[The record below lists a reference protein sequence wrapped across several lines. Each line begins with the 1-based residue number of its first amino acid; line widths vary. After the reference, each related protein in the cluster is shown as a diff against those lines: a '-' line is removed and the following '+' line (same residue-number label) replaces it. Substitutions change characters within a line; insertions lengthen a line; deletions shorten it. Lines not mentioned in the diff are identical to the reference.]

1 MFRTL
6 TDKLNH
12 VLSYDKNPV
21 VKVVL
26 VGEEARYQ
34 KFVPLTR
41 EVIEDF
47 AEAADLDYMEL
58 RSFGRSE
65 MLSNDKYLKKV

>member
-12 VLSYDKNPV
+12 VLSYDKAPV

-26 VGEEARYQ
+26 VGEDSRYQ

-41 EVIEDF
+41 EVIKDF
-47 AEAADLDYMEL
+47 AEAEDLDYMEL
-58 RSFGRSE
+58 RSLGRSE
-65 MLSNDKYLKKV
+65 ILSNDKYLKKV